1 LAAEPQPKEA
11 IDFGFAP
18 KISYGSCERR
28 EGTLKEVTGFVIA
41 NVSHQD
47 DVTVVQIAGRFDAL
61 TAPQIKSELH
71 KLIEGGDIRMVVSLE
86 KMDFIDSAGLGVLV
100 SCLRKTA
107 AEGGDLRLAEVPPFC
122 RSIFELTRL
131 TRVFD
136 VTETAAQAIRAASQ
150 KQKA

>member
-1 LAAEPQPKEA
+1 M
-11 IDFGFAP
+11 
-18 KISYGSCERR
+18 
-28 EGTLKEVTGFVIA
+28 IA

-47 DVTVVQIAGRFDAL
+47 GVTVIEIAGRFDAL
-61 TAPQIKSELH
+61 TAPQIKLELH
-71 KLIEGGDIRMVVSLE
+71 KLIQDGDIRMVLNLQ

-100 SCLRKTA
+100 SCLRRTA

-136 VTETAAQAIRAASQ
+136 VTETAAQAVRAASQ
-150 KQKA
+150 KEKT